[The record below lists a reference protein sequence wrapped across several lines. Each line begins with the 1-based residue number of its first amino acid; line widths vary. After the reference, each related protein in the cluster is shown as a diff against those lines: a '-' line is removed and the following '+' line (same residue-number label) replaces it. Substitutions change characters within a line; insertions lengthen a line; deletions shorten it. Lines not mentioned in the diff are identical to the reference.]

1 MNMDII
7 GALAAIGMLAL
18 AGFCGVMFAI
28 LEQAWWEEEEEKK
41 HGTHRR

>member
-18 AGFCGVMFAI
+18 AGFCGFMFAI
-28 LEQAWWEEEEEKK
+28 LEQAWWEEEQKK
-41 HGTHRR
+41 KNGAHRR